1 MYIHTYIYIY
11 VRSQKQ
17 PFFNTVNTYIQE
29 QNKNC
34 DIHTLKLH

>member
-1 MYIHTYIYIY
+1 MFIH
-11 VRSQKQ
+11 RSNLF
-17 PFFNTVNTYIQE
+17 FFNTVNTYIQE